1 MRGYQK
7 KVIYLKNMGSKN
19 FEEAY
24 FVLRSDAK
32 DGEKAS
38 VKMIEE
44 ANKIIDENFSVKK
57 RGFLYSKRWYILSFL
72 LGLSV
77 MLVIG
82 IILR

>member
-1 MRGYQK
+1 
-7 KVIYLKNMGSKN
+7 MGSKN

-44 ANKIIDENFSVKK
+44 ANKIIDENFSVRK